1 MKKSILLL
9 SAIILC
15 SCASRKV
22 NTEINKTESK
32 SEVIAVVKEQT
43 STNTENKKESVTTDK
58 TTINSDV
65 SELEEDVKAIDP
77 LKPVTKTVTK
87 EGNTTKTVW
96 ENANVTYKTK
106 SDKSVLNIQSDKKET
121 ASQTESINHNIA
133 STIRQKE
140 ETNIKTKSKET
151 EVVSLWWLL
160 ILVIP
165 LGYWIYRK
173 YIV

>member
-22 NTEINKTESK
+22 NTEIKNTESK
-32 SEVIAVVKEQT
+32 TEVKAVIKEET
-43 STNTENKKESVTTDK
+43 ATITENTKESVTADK
-58 TTINSDV
+58 TTINNDV
-65 SELEEDVKAIDP
+65 SEAEEDVKAIDP

-106 SDKSVLNIQSDKKET
+106 SDKSVSNIESDKKET
-121 ASQTESINHNIA
+121 DNKKESINHKIE
-133 STIRQKE
+133 SEIGKKE
-140 ETNIKTKSKET
+140 ETNIKSKSKQT

-160 ILVIP
+160 LLIIP
-165 LGYWIYRK
+165 LGYWLYRK

>member
-32 SEVIAVVKEQT
+32 SELTEVVKEET

-58 TTINSDV
+58 TTINSDI
-65 SELEEDVKAIDP
+65 SEVEEDVKAIDP
-77 LKPVTKTVTK
+77 LKPITKTVTK
-87 EGNTTKTVW
+87 DGNTTKTVW
-96 ENANVTYKTK
+96 ENANVTSKTK
-106 SDKSVLNIQSDKKET
+106 SDKSVSNIHSDKKET
-121 ASQTESINHNIA
+121 ASQTESINQKLE
-133 STIRQKE
+133 SEIRQKE
-140 ETNIKTKSKET
+140 ETNIKTKSKQT

-160 ILVIP
+160 LLLIP

>member
-1 MKKSILLL
+1 MKKPILLL

-32 SEVIAVVKEQT
+32 SELTEVLKEEI
-43 STNTENKKESVTTDK
+43 STNTENKKESFTTDK
-58 TTINSDV
+58 TTINSDI

-87 EGNTTKTVW
+87 DGNTTKTVW
-96 ENANVTYKTK
+96 ENANVTYKAK
-106 SDKSVLNIQSDKKET
+106 SDNSVSNIQSDKKET
-121 ASQTESINHNIA
+121 AIQTESINHKLESA
-133 STIRQKE
+133 IRQKE
-140 ETNIKTKSKET
+140 ETNIKTKSKQT
-151 EVVSLWWLL
+151 EAVSLWWLL
-160 ILVIP
+160 LFLIP
-165 LGYWIYRK
+165 LGYWLYRK

>member
-22 NTEINKTESK
+22 NTEINKTELK
-32 SEVIAVVKEQT
+32 SEVIAVVKEQI
-43 STNTENKKESVTTDK
+43 STDTENKKESVTIDK
-58 TTINSDV
+58 TTINSDI
-65 SELEEDVKAIDP
+65 SEVEEDVKAIDP

-106 SDKSVLNIQSDKKET
+106 SDKSVSNIQSDKKET
-121 ASQTESINHNIA
+121 ASQAESINHKLESA
-133 STIRQKE
+133 IRQKE
-140 ETNIKTKSKET
+140 ETNIKSKSKQT
-151 EVVSLWWLL
+151 EVFSLWWLL
-160 ILVIP
+160 LILIP
-165 LGYWIYRK
+165 LGYWLYRK
-173 YIV
+173 YIA